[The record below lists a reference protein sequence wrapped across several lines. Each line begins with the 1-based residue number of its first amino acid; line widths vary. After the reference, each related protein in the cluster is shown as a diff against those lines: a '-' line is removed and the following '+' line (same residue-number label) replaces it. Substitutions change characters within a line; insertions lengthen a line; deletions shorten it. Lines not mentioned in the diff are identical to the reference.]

1 MSTIKFR
8 RITEYGSLS
17 DSGKNPQFNLVDW
30 NGYEKYDIRR
40 WDDTN
45 TQPYKGITFDEE
57 ELEELLQALKIA
69 VDAKKSTTPTKVVP
83 CGSATA
89 KIMDIFGFL
98 PQYSDWAKLVTY
110 TDWGYGAKYD
120 LRSWA
125 PDYSKCGK
133 GITLGESECRRLIEI
148 LSDILG
154 VEGTSV
160 IAFADFVVRGTYF
173 GCLSGHKTETIT
185 AQVNILKKDGSTE
198 TVNVTAGHCHTCG
211 CYFMSETDYQA
222 LRARGILLCQVITEK
237 DFKKNGNRIISGE
250 DWKPESLLH
259 QCGYNVNA
267 TDDLS
272 DTQRHEILTYV
283 VESGLQTVY
292 QITNFLDWLIG
303 QANRQMTRDM
313 SSAIAK
319 WSSDRKYISNYKMGS
334 RRLVGVRSSR
344 VKVKG

>member
-1 MSTIKFR
+1 MSTIKFK

-17 DSGKNPQFNLVDW
+17 TNSRNPQFNLVDW

-40 WDDTN
+40 WDSSN
-45 TQPYKGITFDEE
+45 SQPYKGITFDEE
-57 ELEELLQALKIA
+57 DLEELLQALQIA
-69 VDAKKSTTPTKVVP
+69 VDAKKSTTTFKTVR
-83 CGSATA
+83 CGSTTA
-89 KIMDIFGFL
+89 RIMDVFGIIS
-98 PQYSDWAKLVTY
+98 QYGNWPKLITY

-133 GITLGESECRRLIEI
+133 GITLSEDECRRLIEI

-154 VEGTSV
+154 VEDTTV
-160 IAFADFVVRGTYF
+160 IAFEDFVVRSTYF

-185 AQVNILKKDGSTE
+185 AQINILRKDGSTE
-198 TVNVTAGHCHTCG
+198 TANVTAGYCHTCG
-211 CYFMSETDYQA
+211 CYFMAEKDY
-222 LRARGILLCQVITEK
+222 LSLKSRGILLCQVITEK
-237 DFKKNGNRIISGE
+237 DFKKNGTRIISGE

-283 VESGLQTVY
+283 VESGLQSVY

-303 QANRQMTRDM
+303 QAHRQTMRDM

-319 WSSDRKYISNYKMGS
+319 WSSDRRYISNYKMGS
-334 RRLVGVRSSR
+334 RRLVGVRSTK
-344 VKVKG
+344 VKVRG

>member
-17 DSGKNPQFNLVDW
+17 ASGKNPQFNLVDW

-133 GITLGESECRRLIEI
+133 GITLGESECRRAELIHISKEDGDCTLLFRLI
-148 LSDILG
+148 LDGQLAELR
-154 VEGTSV
+154 V
-160 IAFADFVVRGTYF
+160 
-173 GCLSGHKTETIT
+173 CK
-185 AQVNILKKDGSTE
+185 AQ
-198 TVNVTAGHCHTCG
+198 
-211 CYFMSETDYQA
+211 
-222 LRARGILLCQVITEK
+222 
-237 DFKKNGNRIISGE
+237 
-250 DWKPESLLH
+250 
-259 QCGYNVNA
+259 
-267 TDDLS
+267 
-272 DTQRHEILTYV
+272 
-283 VESGLQTVY
+283 
-292 QITNFLDWLIG
+292 LI
-303 QANRQMTRDM
+303 
-313 SSAIAK
+313 
-319 WSSDRKYISNYKMGS
+319 Y
-334 RRLVGVRSSR
+334 
-344 VKVKG
+344 

>member
-1 MSTIKFR
+1 MSKITYR
-8 RITEYGSLS
+8 RLIDYGSLS
-17 DSGKNPQFNLVDW
+17 ASGGNTQFNLVDW
-30 NGYEKYDIRR
+30 NGYKKYDLRR
-40 WDDTN
+40 WDSSN

-57 ELEELLQALKIA
+57 DLEELLQALQIA
-69 VDAKKSTTPTKVVP
+69 VDAKKSSAPFKTVP

-89 KIMDIFGFL
+89 KIMDVFGAI
-98 PQYSDWAKLVTY
+98 PQYGNWPKLVTY
-110 TDWGYGAKYD
+110 TNWGYGAKYD

-133 GITLGESECRRLIEI
+133 GVTLSEDECRRLIEI
-148 LSDILG
+148 LSEILG
-154 VEGTSV
+154 INSTTE
-160 IAFADFVVRGTYF
+160 IAFEDFVVRGTYF

-185 AQVNILKKDGSTE
+185 AQVNILKKNGCTE
-198 TVNVTAGHCHTCG
+198 TVNVTAGYCHTCG
-211 CYFMSETDYQA
+211 CYFMAETDYQT
-222 LRARGILLCQVITEK
+222 LRSRGILLCQIITEK
-237 DFKKNGNRIISGE
+237 DFKKNGTRIISGE

-283 VESGLQTVY
+283 VESGLQSIY

-303 QANRQMTRDM
+303 QANRQTTRDM

-319 WSSDRKYISNYKMGS
+319 WSADRKYISNYKMGS
-334 RRLVGVRSSR
+334 RRLVGIRSAKTKAR
-344 VKVKG
+344 R